1 MSSPGGASGRPVDT
15 SCASTLCSIQ
25 LGHSRGR
32 DQSVAHFFLELD
44 AAAQLRIAVA
54 AAAACLLMINGT
66 ARHVV
71 DQVLVA
77 RCHRRAV
84 RIGKS
89 DEIERAVAAT
99 EQAEGRLEIAVAEDH
114 NLCILR

>member
-1 MSSPGGASGRPVDT
+1 MSSPGGASGRPVDA

-32 DQSVAHFFLELD
+32 DQSVAHFFLELG

-66 ARHVV
+66 ARHAV
-71 DQVLVA
+71 DQVFVTW
-77 RCHRRAV
+77 RHRRAV
-84 RIGKS
+84 RIGES
-89 DEIERAVAAT
+89 DEIERAGAT
-99 EQAEGRLEIAVAEDH
+99 AEQAEGRLEIA
-114 NLCILR
+114 